1 MKLAIKMDPY
11 ETYQKYL
18 ALKIHFKSDTYDYF
32 QYHGKLKGD
41 RTKFETRKD
50 KYYFYKM
57 SKMRHAE
64 DFMVANFVANP
75 NFWPG
80 DVNNEN
86 SLKVYNDWIKRRD
99 SLKYLFETEIQKMD
113 DPYDSNILIDKGQHP
128 RLFVLYLRGVISS
141 ETIII
146 LNQLTEF
153 FSYWDKM
160 MGDDLVW
167 PDEHKKLKKYQP
179 FFINSVDLTRFR
191 SIIVNRFEE

>member
-18 ALKIHFKSDTYDYF
+18 ALKTHFKSDTYDYF
-32 QYHGKLKGD
+32 KYHGKLKGD
-41 RTKFETRKD
+41 RTRFEVRKD

-64 DFMVANFVANP
+64 DFMVANFIANA

-80 DVNNEN
+80 DIN
-86 SLKVYNDWIKRRD
+86 SESALRVYNEWMKRRD
-99 SLKYLFETEIQKMD
+99 SLGYLFETEIQNMD
-113 DPYDSNILIDKGQHP
+113 DDFDSNLKVAKGQHP
-128 RLFVLYLRGVISS
+128 RLFVLYLRGVISP
-141 ETIII
+141 ETMII

-153 FSYWDKM
+153 FSYWDKR
-160 MGDDLVW
+160 MGEDLVW

-179 FFINSVDLTRFR
+179 FFLNNVDLDRFR
-191 SIIVNRFEE
+191 SIIVFRFKK

>member
-1 MKLAIKMDPY
+1 MKLAVKMDPY

-18 ALKIHFKSDTYDYF
+18 ALKTHFKSDTYDYF
-32 QYHGKLKGD
+32 KYHGKLKGD
-41 RTKFETRKD
+41 RTRFEIRKD

-57 SKMRHAE
+57 SKMRHVE
-64 DFMVANFVANP
+64 DFMVANFVVNP

-80 DVNNEN
+80 DVNTE
-86 SLKVYNDWIKRRD
+86 SALRVYNEWIKRRD
-99 SLKYLFETEIQKMD
+99 SLSYLVETEIQKMND
-113 DPYDSNILIDKGQHP
+113 DFDSNFKAAQGQHP
-128 RLFVLYLRGVISS
+128 RLFVLYLREVISP

-153 FSYWDKM
+153 FSYWDKK

-179 FFINSVDLTRFR
+179 FFINNVDLARFR
-191 SIIVNRFEE
+191 SIIVNRFKK